1 MIPILARWVK
11 GSNAATVVAKVAAA
25 AQIQSLALAQ
35 DVPYATD
42 EAMKKKKVRV
52 LPLFQIVYQFD
63 TFCSS

>member
-35 DVPYATD
+35 DVPYASG
-42 EAMKKKKVRV
+42 EAIKKKKSN
-52 LPLFQIVYQFD
+52 
-63 TFCSS
+63 SSATVPDRLSI